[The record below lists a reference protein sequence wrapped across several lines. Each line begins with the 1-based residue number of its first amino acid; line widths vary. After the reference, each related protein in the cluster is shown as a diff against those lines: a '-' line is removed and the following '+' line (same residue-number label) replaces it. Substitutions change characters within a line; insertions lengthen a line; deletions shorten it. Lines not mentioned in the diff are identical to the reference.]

1 MNEARLRISAAAA
14 ICEEHFSLVR
24 DAETGRELEARAS
37 TSIQSHWRSYST
49 RKNFSSLR
57 SASLIIQAAYRGYCG
72 RKRAYQL
79 AVKVAAEGRVR
90 HFERAAVL
98 IQRHW
103 RGSYS
108 RRRIHSFYDRK
119 RYLQSVLHTG
129 QQIQGSLT
137 AHQEALIQNLLQEK
151 ETLAHDA
158 FLKTL
163 RGSHYLSSTEVC
175 PGVYNSPWTAVLGG
189 AQLVSG
195 KSIEEHLRSEHRK
208 ALL

>member
-1 MNEARLRISAAAA
+1 MKLPVPSNLPR
-14 ICEEHFSLVR
+14 SLLFCRR

-79 AVKVAAEGRVR
+79 AVKVCFLPFLLPRLREHTCVQLETVSTVRLLSSQVAAEGRVR

-119 RYLQSVLHTG
+119 RYLQSVFHTG

-151 ETLAHDA
+151 
-158 FLKTL
+158 
-163 RGSHYLSSTEVC
+163 
-175 PGVYNSPWTAVLGG
+175 
-189 AQLVSG
+189 VSIW
-195 KSIEEHLRSEHRK
+195 SITS
-208 ALL
+208 